1 MFHSNGDLYLLYEVV
16 SNKNNPLH
24 NKIVN
29 TTCDLELF
37 EVGKPGVFSAELD
50 DGEFHRVLT
59 STVARIELPDGY
71 DTVIVHTRNSV
82 YTFYRII
89 PEIVAAAKMGDS
101 QNVGE

>member
-1 MFHSNGDLYLLYEVV
+1 MFHSNGELYLLYKVV

-37 EVGKPGVFSAELD
+37 EVGKPGVFSA
-50 DGEFHRVLT
+50 
-59 STVARIELPDGY
+59 
-71 DTVIVHTRNSV
+71 TRNSV